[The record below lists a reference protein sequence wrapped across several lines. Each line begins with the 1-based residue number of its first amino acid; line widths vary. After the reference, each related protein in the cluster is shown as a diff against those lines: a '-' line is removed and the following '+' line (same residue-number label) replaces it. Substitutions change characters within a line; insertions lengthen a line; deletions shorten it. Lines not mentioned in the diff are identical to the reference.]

1 MRSCCPRGAQHNP
14 PAWRGRGRA
23 LATRFGGGHRASR
36 DELGLRLCTVQI
48 SSGAGDPKAA
58 VVAKVS
64 AMFSTSSAKAV
75 TAAAGIM
82 LSTAACSTGSH
93 DAAVVKVTQAFTS
106 AVQHRDGTAACALLT
121 DDARQAVSGATDIPC
136 AKAVTS
142 AANPGTSVRTV
153 EVWSDTAQVRIGADV
168 IFLRRTGNT
177 WKVSAAG
184 CKPQPAGPYQCT
196 VGG

>member
-1 MRSCCPRGAQHNP
+1 
-14 PAWRGRGRA
+14 
-23 LATRFGGGHRASR
+23 
-36 DELGLRLCTVQI
+36 
-48 SSGAGDPKAA
+48 
-58 VVAKVS
+58 
-64 AMFSTSSAKAV
+64 MFSTGSAKAV

-168 IFLRRTGNT
+168 ITAPPAVIKAMANHVLTDKGLEQFNADWAKTGQ
-177 WKVSAAG
+177 KIGA
-184 CKPQPAGPYQCT
+184 
-196 VGG
+196 

>member
-1 MRSCCPRGAQHNP
+1 MGEENFSVLPHSSSLGDP
-14 PAWRGRGRA
+14 TLGRCSLSVERA
-23 LATRFGGGHRASR
+23 ATSWDFVSAR
-36 DELGLRLCTVQI
+36 VQI
-48 SSGAGDPKAA
+48 SSGAGDPEAA
-58 VVAKVS
+58 VVARVS

-142 AANPGTSVRTV
+142 AAYPGTSVRTV